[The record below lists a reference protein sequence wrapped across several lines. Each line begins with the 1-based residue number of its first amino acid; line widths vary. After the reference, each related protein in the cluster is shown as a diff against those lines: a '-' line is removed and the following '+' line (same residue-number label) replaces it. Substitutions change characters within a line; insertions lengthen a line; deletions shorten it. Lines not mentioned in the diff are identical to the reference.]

1 MALGGVVVAVVVTVG
16 VFVSVVLARV
26 LILSVPAVFVVIT
39 VFVMAV
45 FQVVNGGSE
54 VLGCVLIEIVAL
66 LEIARNGLVMAF
78 VVLLEDVDR
87 GSVGGESFVV
97 TIVTVAVVAVINVLV
112 RLNSLVMHGNL
123 IGSVLSLYVAKDWLV
138 VNSALVMHCGVV
150 MVCWL
155 VMRVNVVVITMLG
168 TMNDF
173 VRRVVFISVVAKFV
187 RSLLVVEISIVMSG
201 LVVSSLMVGLV
212 VGTSGGMLVLA
223 MFISMLSG
231 GNGNDYSKCE

>member
-1 MALGGVVVAVVVTVG
+1 VALGGVVVAVVVTVG

-201 LVVSSLMVGLV
+201 LVVSSFMVGLV
-212 VGTSGGMLVLA
+212 VGTSGIVLT
-223 MFISMLSG
+223 MFISMLG
-231 GNGNDYSKCE
+231 GGDGNDCSKCE

>member
-201 LVVSSLMVGLV
+201 LVVSSFMVGLV
-212 VGTSGGMLVLA
+212 VGTSGIVLT
-223 MFISMLSG
+223 MFISMLG
-231 GNGNDYSKCE
+231 GGDGNDCSKCE

>member
-112 RLNSLVMHGNL
+112 RLHSFVMHGYL
-123 IGSVLSLYVAKDWLV
+123 IGSVLGLCVAKDWLV

-201 LVVSSLMVGLV
+201 LVVSSFMVGLV
-212 VGTSGGMLVLA
+212 VGTSGIVLT
-223 MFISMLSG
+223 MFISMLG
-231 GNGNDYSKCE
+231 GGDGNDCSKCE